1 ARHIRPLTLAIAP
14 TRRTLRALALMMVCP
29 SVTWPSPAMTTLPPL
44 RTVKMVVPC
53 QVSSQDPVCRRLHC
67 DIGMASPYF
76 KLLGPSQQ
84 AATMALFAVAAY
96 KRPETA
102 NELINGLAVN

>member
-1 ARHIRPLTLAIAP
+1 
-14 TRRTLRALALMMVCP
+14 M
-29 SVTWPSPAMTTLPPL
+29 
-44 RTVKMVVPC
+44 
-53 QVSSQDPVCRRLHC
+53 LHC
-67 DIGMASPYF
+67 DIGMARPYF

-84 AATMALFAVAAY
+84 APTMALFAVAAY

>member
-1 ARHIRPLTLAIAP
+1 
-14 TRRTLRALALMMVCP
+14 
-29 SVTWPSPAMTTLPPL
+29 
-44 RTVKMVVPC
+44 MVVPC
-53 QVSSQDPVCRRLHC
+53 QVSSEDPVCRMLHC
-67 DIGMASPYF
+67 DIGMARPYF

-84 AATMALFAVAAY
+84 APTMALFAVAAY